1 MILSTLL
8 YNFIMT
14 AADLA
19 VLVVLWKKRSVLAWC
34 AAVAGAGAAAAVL
47 AGICGYRPFTIFRL
61 AAYGV
66 FLHGTV
72 VLAGSAVLLW
82 PKRRLAAIGSAA
94 LALLLAAVAVD
105 AFLIEPTWLE
115 VSHLRIDSP
124 KVTRAVRIV
133 VLADLQTDQF
143 GQYEREVF
151 RRVLQEKP
159 DLILLAGDY
168 LQAERTRREELRRQI
183 NAFLHQIGFPDSA
196 AAFAVGGNVDAGD
209 WPQLFDGLPVTPIHS
224 THTFEV
230 AGIRLTCLTMPDSMN
245 RSLRVEPPEGGRFH
259 LVLGHCPDFAMG
271 QIDADLLVAG
281 HTHGGQV
288 RLPWIGPPI
297 TLSGV
302 PRSWAAGQT
311 DLPGGGKLLVSRGI
325 GMERGTA
332 PRLRF
337 LCRPELLVID
347 LIPVGQ

>member
-1 MILSTLL
+1 MTLL
-8 YNFIMT
+8 YNLIMT
-14 AADLA
+14 TVDLA
-19 VLVVLWKKRSVLAWC
+19 VLLALWKRRDAFAWC
-34 AAVAGAGAAAAVL
+34 VAVACAGAAAVVL
-47 AGICGYRPFTIFRL
+47 AGFFGLGSFGIFRL
-61 AAYGV
+61 AAYGI
-66 FLHGTV
+66 FLHGTL

-82 PKRRLAAIGSAA
+82 SRRRAAAIGSAV
-94 LALLLAAVAVD
+94 LALLLAAVAID

-151 RRVLQEKP
+151 RRVLREKP

-168 LQAERTRREELRRQI
+168 LQAEQTRREELCRQM
-183 NAFLHQIGFPDSA
+183 NAFLHQIEFAASA
-196 AAFAVGGNVDAGD
+196 AAFAVGGNVDTGD
-209 WPQLFDGLPVTPIHS
+209 WPKLFHGLPVTIIHC
-224 THTFEV
+224 TDTFEV
-230 AGIRLTCLTMPDSMN
+230 AGIRLTCLVLPDSMN
-245 RSLRVEPPEGGRFH
+245 RSLRIEPPDGDRFH
-259 LVLGHCPDFAMG
+259 LVLGHCPDFALG
-271 QIDADLLVAG
+271 EVEADLLVAG

-288 RLPWIGPPI
+288 RLPWIGPLI

-311 DLPGGGKLLVSRGI
+311 DLPGGGKLLVSRGV
-325 GMERGTA
+325 GMERGSA

-347 LIPVGQ
+347 LVPAGQ